1 MSSESLCYLKCS
13 YNSLRAFWVPHPTIL
28 IGSLLIAPI
37 GSTQE
42 VTSSSEDSK
51 YLIVALSDKSHDW
64 VSGKVDSLASNI
76 DTYFASGTLA
86 DRKNT
91 SYVSVQWT
99 NTYSHLNY
107 YDNRLKVRGRLDLPG
122 TKERFN
128 LFFDSDPEEHDSLS
142 SRVLRSNRA
151 SEKEDGVLGIGLK
164 NKSSSFKV
172 KHGIGLSSGDPI
184 DVFYRF
190 KLNYNTQIND
200 HWESYFSQYIWHYHQ
215 KSWGERTQGQ
225 LTFKANEFWEIS
237 TTSEAQYE
245 HRYKNFEFAQ
255 IFSLHRYISNSQNLQ
270 YNIGA
275 LATDKP
281 DFNVTDYFLSF
292 DYRQRM
298 YKDWLY
304 MSVVPELLWIRGER
318 IHVENNDFRKKGFD
332 PTISLHFEIIFSG
345 QPEYRYRNMYKQPAI
360 K

>member
-1 MSSESLCYLKCS
+1 MPY
-13 YNSLRAFWVPHPTIL
+13 FVIL
-28 IGSLLIAPI
+28 IGMLGLLQAIPSSAD
-37 GSTQE
+37 QD
-42 VTSSSEDSK
+42 VTTNNAHSQP
-51 YLIVALSDKSHDW
+51 LIVAISEQSHDW

-76 DTYFASGTLA
+76 DTYFASGTLV

-107 YDNRLKVRGRLDLPG
+107 YKTRVKVRGRLDLPG

-128 LFFDSDPEEHDSLS
+128 LFFDTDPEEHDSLS
-142 SRVLRSNRA
+142 SRVLRSHRA
-151 SEKEDGVLGIGLK
+151 SEKEDSVLGIGLK

-172 KHGIGLSSGDPI
+172 RHGIGLSSGDPI
-184 DVFYRF
+184 DIFYRF
-190 KLNYNTQIND
+190 KLNYDTQIND

-215 KSWGERTQGQ
+215 KSWGERTQSQ
-225 LTFKANEFWEIS
+225 FTFKANEFWEIS
-237 TTSEAQYE
+237 TTSQAQYE

-255 IFSLHRYISNSQNLQ
+255 IFSLHRYVSDSQNLQ

-281 DFNVTDYFLSF
+281 NFNITDYFLSF
-292 DYRQRM
+292 DYRQKI

-318 IHVENNDFRKKGFD
+318 IHVENIDFRKKGFD
-332 PTISLHFEIIFSG
+332 PTISLHFEVIFSG
-345 QPEYRYRNMYKQPAI
+345 QPGYRYRKLYKQPAI